1 MNAMMPKPGKTYEQM
16 IAEAKPR
23 EVEFR
28 EAMESYRED
37 PSNSYLDDQVTR
49 LACRLTGYCDAIA
62 DVFGIGYDTV
72 YEDVHEAYIDHVNE
86 SAREKMM

>member
-1 MNAMMPKPGKTYEQM
+1 MNAMMPICEKTYEQM

-28 EAMESYRED
+28 EAMERYRED
-37 PSNSYLDDQVTR
+37 PSNIYLDDQVTR

-62 DVFGIGYDTV
+62 DMFGVGYDTV
-72 YEDVHEAYIDHVNE
+72 YEDVHGAYIDHVSE
-86 SAREKMM
+86 AARWR

>member
-1 MNAMMPKPGKTYEQM
+1 MNAMMPICEKTYEQM

-28 EAMESYRED
+28 KAMERYRED
-37 PSNSYLDDQVTR
+37 PSNIYLDDQVTR

-62 DVFGIGYDTV
+62 DMFGVGYDTV